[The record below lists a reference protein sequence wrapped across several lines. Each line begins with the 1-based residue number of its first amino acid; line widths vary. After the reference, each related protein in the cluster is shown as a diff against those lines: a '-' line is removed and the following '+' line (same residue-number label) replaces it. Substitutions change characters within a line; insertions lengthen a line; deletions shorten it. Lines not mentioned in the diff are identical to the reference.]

1 MDKTLQRTQVWSLN
15 RQLKSHQLCSAAWS
29 QLLVTASWYISRSLF
44 NEFMCVLTMEIF
56 CFVYIHLCPKY
67 HHSIFTFPHTWF
79 SLYSMSYRTFHVS
92 TCVSA
97 LFFIHLYNIPW
108 NGCVFSHSVMSN
120 FLQPHRLFQTTVL
133 EWVAI
138 PYSRGYS
145 WPKDWTLVSC
155 VSCID
160 RWILCHCVTWEAQGM
175 DDEILF
181 NNKIFSLVDSWY
193 LFLVCGYT
201 KTILYFGVILCLM
214 YLSLSIWVRHP
225 WGKFWEVQLLI
236 EGYIYPKF

>member
-1 MDKTLQRTQVWSLN
+1 MYLLYFSYTSII
-15 RQLKSHQLCSAAWS
+15 SHGMAVC
-29 QLLVTASWYISRSLF
+29 LVTQS
-44 NEFMCVLTMEIF
+44 CPTF
-56 CFVYIHLCPKY
+56 CNLIDC
-67 HHSIFTFPHTWF
+67 
-79 SLYSMSYRTFHVS
+79 S
-92 TCVSA
+92 TPGS
-97 LFFIHLYNIPW
+97 
-108 NGCVFSHSVMSN
+108 SVQGM
-120 FLQPHRLFQTTVL
+120 FQTTVL

-155 VSCID
+155 ISCID